1 MTQSWRYV
9 GLLSILGCHADEGM
23 RVEVPITQPPEPP
36 NCTAFVSWKPPTER
50 VPDANGVSQEFTV
63 EEISRWDL
71 FIGLDSGEYYR
82 VVGILD
88 RYLTNWEEAELQGGD
103 NYFTMTVTDNG
114 GLESDKADEIVKF
127 VDTRCSGE

>member
-1 MTQSWRYV
+1 
-9 GLLSILGCHADEGM
+9 
-23 RVEVPITQPPEPP
+23 
-36 NCTAFVSWKPPTER
+36 
-50 VPDANGVSQEFTV
+50 VSQKFTV

-71 FIGLDSGEYYR
+71 FIGLEPGEYYR
-82 VVGILD
+82 VVGIAD
-88 RYLTNWEEAELQGGD
+88 RYLTNWEEAQLKGGD